1 MILVFLIFS
10 LKPALSLS
18 SFTLIKR
25 LFSSSSLASIILKR
39 VQQGS
44 LLLSCLFNLYAEYIM
59 RNAWL
64 DELQVVIKI
73 GGRNID
79 NLRYVENTTLMAES
93 KEKLWVYESD
103 NAQLLSLWNSRVI
116 FKNSPVRSIKNEL
129 IFAK

>member
-10 LKPALSLS
+10 LKSTLSLS

-25 LFSSSSLASIILKR
+25 LFSSSSLASIIVKR

-64 DELQVVIKI
+64 DELQVGIKI

-79 NLRYVENTTLMAES
+79 NLRYVENTTLTAES
-93 KEKLWVYESD
+93 KEKLWVYECLIMLNFFLYETLELYSKIH
-103 NAQLLSLWNSRVI
+103 LLGLL
-116 FKNSPVRSIKNEL
+116 KMT
-129 IFAK
+129 

>member
-1 MILVFLIFS
+1 
-10 LKPALSLS
+10 
-18 SFTLIKR
+18 
-25 LFSSSSLASIILKR
+25 
-39 VQQGS
+39 
-44 LLLSCLFNLYAEYIM
+44 M

-116 FKNSPVRSIKNEL
+116 FKNSPIRSIKNEL